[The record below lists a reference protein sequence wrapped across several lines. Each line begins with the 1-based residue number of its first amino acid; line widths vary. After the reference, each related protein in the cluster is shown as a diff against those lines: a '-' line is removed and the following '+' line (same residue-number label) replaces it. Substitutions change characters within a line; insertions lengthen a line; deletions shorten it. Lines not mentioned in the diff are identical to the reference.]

1 MKFNLFNKK
10 KKPINIK
17 EEWNN
22 LGSKYAKEINEMVE
36 FGEKNGWE
44 NWKGTEPVDK
54 RDHLADDIFNLLK
67 KANETNTVKEFRNDY
82 PPSHGPLIKF
92 LEKKSQSIEQLQ
104 FINEQ
109 KIVFLTGTSYQKRQA
124 YILDNENSLKLDSS
138 INAIGKSKKNNVFAI
153 ATENKIITT
162 QGWEGDIISTFELK
176 EAKNLG
182 ITELIPF
189 NDGLKILLVTSEGIY
204 LITNESEKM
213 IHPVPDLED
222 KDWNSYIDMEN
233 ATLSNDNRFIV
244 VGDQCSEHR
253 ILDEEGSQI
262 GGIGQQ
268 SEYPHYCLFSKNDN
282 QLITNSCHF
291 YNGITI
297 GVSTDNLNGIDIPE
311 YEESQLYKTIDEG
324 MRVYCGVATSD
335 VYILGDAHGYIR
347 AIDHNGK
354 CIWRHFLGSTIS
366 GITISDDEKT
376 LWIGSY
382 SGMLHKLQLGK
393 GFRDNHTIGNGN
405 HYEDFRLILW
415 KEEPVMKW

>member
-1 MKFNLFNKK
+1 MKFNFFKK
-10 KKPINIK
+10 KKNPVNIK
-17 EEWNN
+17 EEWNR
-22 LGSKYAKEINEMVE
+22 LGSEYAKGINEMIE

-44 NWKGTEPVDK
+44 NWKGEEPEDN
-54 RDHLADDIFNLLK
+54 REHLADEVFGLLK
-67 KANETNTVKEFRNDY
+67 KANETDTVAEFRNDF
-82 PPSHGPLIKF
+82 PPAHTPIIKF
-92 LEKKSQSIEQLQ
+92 LEKKGQSIEQLQ
-104 FINEQ
+104 FIDEQ

-124 YILDNENSLKLDSS
+124 YILDNENTLELDSE

-153 ATENKIITT
+153 SSKNKITTT
-162 QGWEGDIISTFELK
+162 QGWQGNIISTFELIETK
-176 EAKNLG
+176 DLG

-189 NDGLKILLVTSEGIY
+189 NDGLKILLITSEGIY
-204 LITNESEKM
+204 LVAEESEKM

-222 KDWNSYIDMEN
+222 EEWDSNIDMEN
-233 ATLSNDNRFIV
+233 ATLSNDNEYIV

-253 ILDEEGSQI
+253 ILDNNGSQI

-268 SEYPHYCLFSKNDN
+268 SEYPHYCLFSEDDK

-291 YNGITI
+291 YNGVTI
-297 GVSTDNLNGIDIPE
+297 GVATDTLKGINIPE
-311 YEESQLYKTIDEG
+311 YEESPLYQTIDEG
-324 MRVYCGVATSD
+324 MRVYCGTSFSD
-335 VYILGDAHGYIR
+335 FYILGDAHGYIR
-347 AIDHNGK
+347 AIDQKGK

-366 GITISDDEKT
+366 GITISDDGKT

-415 KEEPVMKW
+415 KEEPIMKW